1 MRLATAVIATVYLL
15 PPPSTR
21 LLSLQALAA
30 DTTSFTRQVSP
41 SSETNATEPSVAV
54 DRSDGTEWVAWQA
67 SGTHVARSDDGGHT
81 FVQTPISNLFGSDV
95 GDVDIR
101 VGGPTPCSV
110 VTSSCSPG
118 THRVYVSSLEKL
130 PLVLQTHVAYSDDR
144 GASWTINNLAAV
156 NPSFIDRPWLAVFA
170 SKASANLDQ
179 VYISYHDFSASQ
191 ISVTA
196 SNDGGQTFGPSVDVL
211 AQNGMAET
219 QSFCN
224 TVPSG
229 IEVDP
234 ETGEVYVEW
243 ITADPVA
250 NTTQRLQHHSDR
262 KLPPGLDRAL
272 TPRQCQHP
280 DGLGCPPSLR
290 WKYRPDHQRHLGHA
304 QLQSDK
310 CLEQGHAR
318 WRHLH
323 RRHLLQCFRRQSRPG
338 GFDFHH
344 NRSWRQRWSGMDRS
358 RQCPQRPDTYHVW
371 MYHRRAICSAG
382 GEAWP

>member
-1 MRLATAVIATVYLL
+1 MAISFRRVPMRLATAVIATVYLL
-15 PPPSTR
+15 PAPSTR

-30 DTTSFTRQVSP
+30 ETTSFTRQVSP

-191 ISVTA
+191 INVTA

-250 NTTQRLQHHSDR
+250 NTTQGCNITQIESFHQVWIAHS
-262 KLPPGLDRAL
+262 PPPMPA
-272 TPRQCQHP
+272 P
-280 DGLGCPPSLR
+280 
-290 WKYRPDHQRHLGHA
+290 
-304 QLQSDK
+304 
-310 CLEQGHAR
+310 
-318 WRHLH
+318 
-323 RRHLLQCFRRQSRPG
+323 
-338 GFDFHH
+338 
-344 NRSWRQRWSGMDRS
+344 
-358 RQCPQRPDTYHVW
+358 
-371 MYHRRAICSAG
+371 
-382 GEAWP
+382 